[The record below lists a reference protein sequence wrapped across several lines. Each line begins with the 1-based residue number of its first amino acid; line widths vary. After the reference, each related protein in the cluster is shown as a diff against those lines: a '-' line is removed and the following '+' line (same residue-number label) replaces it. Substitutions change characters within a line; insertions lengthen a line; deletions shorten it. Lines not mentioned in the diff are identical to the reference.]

1 MKTIRFISLIAV
13 IACTGSMMSVAHA
26 YTYTVQQ
33 LLPLAQQGNSDAQHN
48 LGWMYDE
55 GKGVAQNDEKAVYW
69 YQQAAAQGDD
79 DAQNNLGNMYYE
91 GRGVRKD
98 EQEAVRWIK
107 KAARQGNKAAIKSL
121 KILGMTN

>member
-1 MKTIRFISLIAV
+1 MKTVRFISLIAV
-13 IACTGSMMSVAHA
+13 IACTGWMVGVAHA
-26 YTYTVQQ
+26 YTYTVRQ
-33 LLPLAQQGNSDAQHN
+33 LLPLAEQGNS
-48 LGWMYDE
+48 
-55 GKGVAQNDEKAVYW
+55 
-69 YQQAAAQGDD
+69 

-121 KILGMTN
+121 KILGMTD